1 MDDDDRKEKMQKLMP
16 LPMRI
21 GQQSLFGKEETAP
34 KPHEP
39 NKVVYCTAYAG
50 GDLVPPFSEFYLQ
63 GWCEGARSSSAFYPG
78 VTVHAKHRRQGKI
91 GDAQAGDDYGAPRGI
106 LACAARSGAYQIMA
120 CSGAGA
126 GMSAAPRRFRRCR
139 PWRAAQPRR
148 ERDGRWLAINLCHRK
163 QNHSHGKPIESWQ
176 RDGLALPS

>member
-1 MDDDDRKEKMQKLMP
+1 M
-16 LPMRI
+16 
-21 GQQSLFGKEETAP
+21 
-34 KPHEP
+34 
-39 NKVVYCTAYAG
+39 
-50 GDLVPPFSEFYLQ
+50 
-63 GWCEGARSSSAFYPG
+63 
-78 VTVHAKHRRQGKI
+78 HAKHRRQGKI

-148 ERDGRWLAINLCHRK
+148 ERDGRWVRFLTGRQPGSGTAW
-163 QNHSHGKPIESWQ
+163 WQ
-176 RDGLALPS
+176 RRATTQFASNFPRVQISLISLLVYSISHDFFSSAQFLLECIRDAPETGQEYFFSYTLSIFTMYASLSI